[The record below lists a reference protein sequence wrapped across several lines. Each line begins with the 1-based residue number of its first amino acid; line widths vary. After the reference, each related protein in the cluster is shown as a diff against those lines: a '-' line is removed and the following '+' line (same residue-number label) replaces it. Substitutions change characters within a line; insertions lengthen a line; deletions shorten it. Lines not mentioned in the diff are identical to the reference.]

1 MSKSKKKTVRATN
14 VTQQLNSRKSYK
26 LKRKVTFGKSKG
38 FFCIYDAR
46 TINYINTIV
55 KLKPGTVNLG
65 SMEALPLR
73 VISDSG
79 VEVKDDFQVNITEL
93 YGPSKKGNKHKHFY
107 SDGFGGITFTI
118 KILLKED
125 DVYQSAAYN
134 KLHGRNKKTKLLVWK
149 LLNTLYINMAP
160 VRVVTEA
167 MDVQNGTYIITNI
180 NKKTQVKKGYSE
192 WELEFTTY
200 KSVKFGNFSS
210 NASLRKAIGGTGKK
224 RKRKQSKRQKLSK
237 CKLKNLRY
245 SKKKTKAIPCVS
257 YMQSVLYRAKFLKK
271 SQIDGWYGWYTAH
284 ALKKFQR
291 KYKKKY
297 NLKVTGQVDK
307 NTLKALCEAKL

>member
-46 TINYINTIV
+46 TLNYINTIV
-55 KLKPGTVNLG
+55 KMKPSTVNLG
-65 SMEALPLR
+65 SIAPIPLR
-73 VISDSG
+73 VITNSG
-79 VEVKDDFQVNITEL
+79 VEVKEDMQINITEL
-93 YGPSKKGNKHKHFY
+93 YGPARKGRKSKRFY
-107 SDGFGGITFTI
+107 SDGYGGITFTI

-125 DVYQSAAYN
+125 DTYQSAAYN
-134 KLHGRNKKTKLLVWK
+134 KLNGRNKKTKLLVWK
-149 LLNTLYINMAP
+149 LLNTFYFNLYP
-160 VRVVTEA
+160 VRVVTQA
-167 MDVQNGTYIITNI
+167 MDVPNGTYIITSI

-192 WELEFTTY
+192 WELEFTTH
-200 KSVKFGNFSS
+200 KSIKFGKFGS

-245 SKKKTKAIPCVS
+245 SKKKTKPMPCVS

-271 SQIDGWYGWYTAH
+271 SQIDGWYGWNTAH